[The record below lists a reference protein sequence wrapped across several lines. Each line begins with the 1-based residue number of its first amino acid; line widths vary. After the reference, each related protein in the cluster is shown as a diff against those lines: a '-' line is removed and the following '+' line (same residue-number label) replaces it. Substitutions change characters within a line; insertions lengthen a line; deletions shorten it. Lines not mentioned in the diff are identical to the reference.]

1 MQTEDKLL
9 EKVGRQH
16 GMSVPDGYFESFS
29 KQMMDKLPAYPEA
42 PRPEILSRWQRVKP
56 YVYMAAMFAGIWC
69 MMKMFHIASQNAS
82 NVQLDNPPENVVLAM
97 EDNDNYEYF
106 CDLNSSNMSD
116 FEIETAVSQSYDNI
130 DDFEADFDYELK
142 PEYEAIEI
150 PLEGSHT

>member
-1 MQTEDKLL
+1 
-9 EKVGRQH
+9 
-16 GMSVPDGYFESFS
+16 
-29 KQMMDKLPAYPEA
+29 
-42 PRPEILSRWQRVKP
+42 
-56 YVYMAAMFAGIWC
+56 MFAGIWC

-106 CDLNSSNMSD
+106 CDLNSSNISD